1 MSKVPK
7 RVLELIRKSKRHNE
21 IATKCDNEIRE
32 WLCLNNVLND
42 TMIDQLIDTTEQG
55 QGSAEELYQF
65 FEDNLEYA
73 QKEGN
78 NKDYE

>member
-7 RVLELIRKSKRHNE
+7 KILELIRKSKKHNE
-21 IATKCDNEIRE
+21 IATKCDEEIRE
-32 WLCLNNVLND
+32 WLRSNNALND
-42 TMIDQLIDTTEQG
+42 TMIDQLIDITEQG
-55 QGSAEELYQF
+55 QGSPEELYKF

-78 NKDYE
+78 HKDYQ